1 LTPAAIF
8 DSLGPALK
16 LIHLLKF
23 AAAAESELAMT
34 RKNARSDT
42 KRGPRKARGMAA
54 QVLDAPRSV
63 WDAGVSMLSRG
74 SKMVASPGT
83 GAFTESLQG
92 GLKKLEEV
100 FDQRVLDSLSRAS
113 MPTPS
118 ELRKLSERVE
128 SLEKLVSRLK
138 RRGGKI

>member
-1 LTPAAIF
+1 
-8 DSLGPALK
+8 
-16 LIHLLKF
+16 
-23 AAAAESELAMT
+23 
-34 RKNARSDT
+34 
-42 KRGPRKARGMAA
+42 MAA

-74 SKMVASPGT
+74 SKMVASPGA

-113 MPTPS
+113 MPTPG
-118 ELRKLSERVE
+118 ELRKLHERVE
-128 SLEKLVSRLK
+128 ALEKLVNRLK

>member
-1 LTPAAIF
+1 
-8 DSLGPALK
+8 
-16 LIHLLKF
+16 
-23 AAAAESELAMT
+23 
-34 RKNARSDT
+34 
-42 KRGPRKARGMAA
+42 MAA